1 MAKRL
6 VTVNMQSFSSA
17 AMKKVPNSM
26 P

>member
-1 MAKRL
+1 MAKQL
-6 VTVNMQSFSSA
+6 VTVNTQSFSSA